1 MHDDAETFAIN
12 VTRFGRA
19 VIIAALY
26 YIGFMIFGVSQSKA
40 WMACSVLVLMQMLS
54 LGTFRIR
61 QIGIAF
67 ILLAGFYWI
76 DILPL
81 QQLSQIAAAKIGDAI
96 LALNAEH

>member
-1 MHDDAETFAIN
+1 
-12 VTRFGRA
+12 
-19 VIIAALY
+19 
-26 YIGFMIFGVSQSKA
+26 MIFGVSQSKA
-40 WMACSVLVLMQMLS
+40 WIACSVLVLMQMLS
-54 LGTFRIR
+54 LGTYRIR

-81 QQLSQIAAAKIGDAI
+81 QQLSQIAAAKMGDAI